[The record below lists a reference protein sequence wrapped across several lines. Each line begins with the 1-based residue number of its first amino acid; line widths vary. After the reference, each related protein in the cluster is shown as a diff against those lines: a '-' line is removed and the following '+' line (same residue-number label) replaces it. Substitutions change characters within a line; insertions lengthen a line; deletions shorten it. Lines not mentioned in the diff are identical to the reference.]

1 MDLDIQDKVLL
12 EEAGAMLEKVGLG
25 AEPAAS
31 GGGIRAGLLNVSG
44 SGGRVEV
51 GGAG

>member
-1 MDLDIQDKVLL
+1 MQVQVLQ
-12 EEAGAMLEKVGLG
+12 EGAGAMLEKAGLG
-25 AEPAAS
+25 AELAAS

-51 GGAG
+51 GVAG